1 MKTLY
6 GAIICCFILSLSVS
20 GAFAEEE
27 PYRIGAIF
35 AVTGPASW
43 LGEPQKTTVKML
55 EEQINAAGGING
67 RKIEVIVEDDQGAAE
82 KTVLAFKKLVKRHK
96 VAAIIGPST
105 SGCTLAIKPLAERFK
120 IPVVACAAAEK
131 IVNPV
136 NPWVFKTAQNDADAA
151 RSIFDKARSMG
162 IKKMA
167 IMSSTDGF
175 GNAGR
180 GQLKTIAPDY
190 DISIVADETYGPK
203 DTDMTAQLTKI
214 KGTDAQAI
222 INWSIV
228 PAQTTVLRNRAQ
240 LGMTIPFFQSHG
252 FGNINYA
259 RSAGASADGVLFPQ
273 GRILAVD
280 TVADDHA
287 QKPVVARY
295 KKDYEAQAKTDVS
308 AFGGYAHDSL
318 MLVVDAIK
326 AVGADRAKIR
336 EHLENRKN
344 FVGVSGIFN
353 FSPENHVGLGQESF
367 EMLTVKDSNF
377 IVAE

>member
-1 MKTLY
+1 
-6 GAIICCFILSLSVS
+6 
-20 GAFAEEE
+20 
-27 PYRIGAIF
+27 
-35 AVTGPASW
+35 
-43 LGEPQKTTVKML
+43 ML
-55 EEQINAAGGING
+55 EAQINAAGGING
-67 RKIEVIVEDDQGAAE
+67 RKIEIIIEDDQASPA
-82 KTVLAFKKLVKRHK
+82 KTVLAFKSLVNRHK

-105 SGCTLAIKPLAERFK
+105 SGATLAIKPFAERFK
-120 IPVVACAAAEK
+120 VPVVACAAAAT

-151 RSIFDKARSMG
+151 RSIFDKARQLG

-180 GQLKTIAPDY
+180 GQLKAIAPDY
-190 DISIVADETYGPK
+190 EISIVADETYGPK

-228 PAQTTVLRNRAQ
+228 PAQTTVLRNRTQ
-240 LGMTIPFFQSHG
+240 LGMTMPFFQSHG

-259 RSAGASADGVLFPQ
+259 RSAGKSADGVLFPQ

-287 QKPVVARY
+287 QKPVIARY

-308 AFGGYAHDSL
+308 AFGGYANDSL

-326 AVGADRAKIR
+326 AVGGDRAKIR

-353 FSPENHVGLGQESF
+353 FSPENHVGLGFSIAARIIEEQQGKMIVESELGEGTCVSVFLIKERRRPIRSQVF
-367 EMLTVKDSNF
+367 EG
-377 IVAE
+377 

>member
-1 MKTLY
+1 MKTLCT
-6 GAIICCFILSLSVS
+6 IIMSCLLVSMAAS
-20 GAFAEEE
+20 GAFAEE

-43 LGEPQKTTVKML
+43 LGEPQKNTVKML

-67 RKIEVIVEDDQGAAE
+67 RKIEVIIEDNLGEEA
-82 KTVLAFKKLVKRHK
+82 KTVLAFKKLVERDK
-96 VAAIIGPST
+96 VVAIIGPSR
-105 SGCTLAIKPLAERFK
+105 SGSAMAIKPLAERSK
-120 IPVVACAAAEK
+120 VPVVACAAAEA
-131 IVNPV
+131 IVKPV

-167 IMSSTDGF
+167 IISSTDGF
-175 GNAGR
+175 GAAGR
-180 GQLKTIAPDY
+180 GQLKTIAPEY
-190 DISIVADETYGPK
+190 GISIVADETYGPS

-240 LGMTIPFFQSHG
+240 LGITIPFFQSHG

-259 RSAGASADGVLFPQ
+259 REAGASADGVLFPQ

-280 TVADDHA
+280 TVAADHPQKAVIA
-287 QKPVVARY
+287 QY
-295 KKDYEAQAKTDVS
+295 KKDYEAQFKTDVS
-308 AFGGYAHDSL
+308 AFGGYASDSL
-318 MLVVDAIK
+318 MLVVDALK
-326 AVGADRAKIR
+326 AVGGDRAKIR
-336 EHLENRKN
+336 DHIENRKN
-344 FVGVSGIFN
+344 FIGVSGIFN

-377 IVAE
+377 IVAQ

>member
-1 MKTLY
+1 MKTLCMVIMSCLLVSM
-6 GAIICCFILSLSVS
+6 AAS
-20 GAFAEEE
+20 GAFAEE

-43 LGEPQKTTVKML
+43 LGEPQKNTVKML

-67 RKIEVIVEDDQGAAE
+67 RKIEVIIEDSLGEEA
-82 KTVLAFKKLVKRHK
+82 KTVLAFKKLVERDK
-96 VAAIIGPST
+96 VVAVIGPSR
-105 SGCTLAIKPLAERFK
+105 SGSAMAIKPLAERYK
-120 IPVVACAAAEK
+120 VPLIACAAAEA
-131 IVNPV
+131 IVKPV
-136 NPWVFKTAQNDADAA
+136 NAWVFKTAQNDADAA

-162 IKKMA
+162 IQRMA
-167 IMSSTDGF
+167 IISSTDGF
-175 GNAGR
+175 GDAGR
-180 GQLKTIAPDY
+180 DSSNHCPDY
-190 DISIVADETYGPK
+190 GISIVADETYGPS

-240 LGMTIPFFQSHG
+240 LGITIPFFQSHG
-252 FGNINYA
+252 FGNIKYA
-259 RSAGASADGVLFPQ
+259 REAGASADGVLFPQ

-280 TVADDHA
+280 TVANDHP
-287 QKPVVARY
+287 QKAVIARY
-295 KKDYEAQAKTDVS
+295 KKDYEAQFKTDVS
-308 AFGGYAHDSL
+308 AFGGYASDAL

-326 AVGADRAKIR
+326 AVGGDRAKIR
-336 EHLENRKN
+336 EYIENRKN
-344 FVGVSGIFN
+344 FIGVSGIFN

-377 IVAE
+377 IVAQ